1 MPTQLTLYFPQSN
14 LAYQVTPEDETIVG
28 RMATCDVDLTRYM
41 AGHLKAVSRQ
51 HLKIF
56 YTKGE
61 GFILVD
67 ISHNGTWIN
76 NINLTRG
83 EPRILRDGDILKLA
97 NDKNL
102 LIKVLVDDDPDITD
116 TIDDPEAMFAPPSPA
131 PGRPGLYYDQT
142 NAQFIINNRP
152 VPHEHLTKLETV
164 LLKYL
169 YDNAGRLC
177 TFDAIAAHVWTDPAW
192 APGNNTISRAVGN
205 LRKKLDQIAPGG
217 GDHIQNIRGQGYKI
231 SR

>member
-1 MPTQLTLYFPQSN
+1 MPTQLHLYFPQSN
-14 LAYQVTPEDETIVG
+14 LHYKVTPEDETIVG

-41 AGHLKAVSRQ
+41 KGHLKAVSRQ
-51 HLKIF
+51 HFKIL
-56 YTKGE
+56 YSKGE

-67 ISHNGTWIN
+67 ISHNGTWVN
-76 NINLTRG
+76 NVNLARG

-102 LIKVLVDDDPDITD
+102 LIEVTIEDDPDITD
-116 TIDDPEAMFAPPSPA
+116 TIADPDTIFPPSA
-131 PGRPGLYYDQT
+131 LYYDQAT
-142 NAQFIINNRP
+142 AQFIVNNVP
-152 VPHEHLTKLETV
+152 VPHEHLTKLETI

-177 TFDAIAAHVWTDPAW
+177 TFDAIAAHVWRDPAW

-205 LRKKLDQIAPGG
+205 LRKKLDQISPGG

-231 SR
+231 SN